1 MNNKKNY
8 IFINVV
14 TFEDSLCLCIDPN
27 SYHVPFL
34 FYSKKFYNTYCSV
47 SLLVKNFFKV
57 CVSEKQK
64 SLFCPYILCELSIE
78 FYIHIFFSVRTLK
91 LLPHFLLHCIISD
104 NKYAVILKFLSG
116 KFIYLFFFF
125 SFAVSKI
132 FFLYDSF
139 GQLDYEMHSCVFIH
153 VPCGW
158 NLLSFLHWF
167 SSNWKLF

>member
-116 KFIYLFFFF
+116 KFIYLFFFSLLLF
-125 SFAVSKI
+125 LRY
-132 FFLYDSF
+132 FFFMIHL
-139 GQLDYEMHSCVFIH
+139 GNWIMKCILVF
-153 VPCGW
+153 
-158 NLLSFLHWF
+158 LFMFLVGGIY
-167 SSNWKLF
+167 